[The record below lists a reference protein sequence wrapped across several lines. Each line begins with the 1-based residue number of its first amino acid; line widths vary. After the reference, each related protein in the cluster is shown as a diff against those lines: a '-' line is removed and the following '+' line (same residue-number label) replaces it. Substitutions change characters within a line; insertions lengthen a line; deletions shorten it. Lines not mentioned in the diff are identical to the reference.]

1 VHLAEDKYHVARF
14 RGLGMTGFDAAKL
27 RRRPVNPARSGP
39 KASLVSE
46 LPLYRPEPAA
56 EPEPELEAE

>member
-1 VHLAEDKYHVARF
+1 
-14 RGLGMTGFDAAKL
+14 MTGFERRQVEAAT
-27 RRRPVNPARSGP
+27 RIDPACGGP

-46 LPLYRPEPAA
+46 LPLYRPEPAV